1 MKRKMRLL
9 IALFVLPFSICSAQD
24 LKTILD
30 LKKLVSENKMP
41 LHNRNIA
48 SIVASEY
55 NGISFNEAANY
66 GLAWIPGTKFNTGSI
81 EFDVKGNA
89 TPQGSFVGL
98 AFQGVNNKI
107 FDAVYFRPF
116 NFLSPDSLKK
126 AHSVQYISLPK
137 YDWEI
142 LRDSFPGKYEHAV
155 NPSPDPEKWFHVL
168 VVLTET
174 EVKVYVNGNGE
185 PSLSVKKLSKHKEG
199 MIGFFVGNN
208 SGGEFANLT
217 FSPKN

>member
-1 MKRKMRLL
+1 MNRKMRLL

-30 LKKLVSENKMP
+30 LKKLVSENKMS
-41 LHNRNIA
+41 LHNRKIT

-98 AFQGVNNKI
+98 AFQGLNNKI

-142 LRDSFPGKYEHAV
+142 LRDSFPGKYEHAA
-155 NPSPDPEKWFHVL
+155 NPSPDPEKWFHIL

-174 EVKVYVNGNGE
+174 EVKVYVNGNSE

-217 FSPKN
+217 FSPEN